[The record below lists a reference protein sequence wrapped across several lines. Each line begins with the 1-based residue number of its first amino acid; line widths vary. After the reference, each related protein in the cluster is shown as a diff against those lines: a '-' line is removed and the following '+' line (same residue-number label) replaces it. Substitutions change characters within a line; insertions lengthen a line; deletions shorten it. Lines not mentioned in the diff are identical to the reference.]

1 MKKISFILILIFSL
15 TVNTHGQDSLK
26 IKLKPKSFLYENFH
40 YPNFANLK
48 IDTVKTLPFTHPQK
62 INKTSLLIYGGITLA
77 TGIGVHIYQSNAWW
91 RNQNSHFHFEND
103 NKYALQID
111 KYGHYYGAYLLGH
124 IFSST
129 LEASNLDLESSY
141 QYGALLSF
149 LFQMYVEIEDG
160 FGPNWGFSP
169 GDAGADLLGSA
180 YFLSQYYFPVLHN
193 FQPRLSYWP
202 TEKVLSGKT
211 NAIIIDDYEGQT
223 FWMSIRV
230 KDLLPKSLAQYW
242 PTFLMLAVGTD
253 ARNLDGHGG
262 GQREYFLSFDI
273 DYDVLPLHG
282 EFGQWVKN
290 TLGLFHFPM
299 PGIRLSPGFAGFA
312 IIY

>member
-1 MKKISFILILIFSL
+1 MKKALSIIFVL
-15 TVNTHGQDSLK
+15 MIYFNVINAQDSLAQSLNPKPFLQKDFIASK
-26 IKLKPKSFLYENFH
+26 IWINSIKP
-40 YPNFANLK
+40 
-48 IDTVKTLPFTHPQK
+48 VKTFPFMQPQK
-62 INKTSLLIYGGITLA
+62 VNKKSLLWYGGLTLA
-77 TGIGVHIYQSNAWW
+77 AGIGVHIYQSNAWW

-124 IFSST
+124 VFSST
-129 LEASNLDLESSY
+129 LEASNVDLEKSY
-141 QYGALLSF
+141 LYGSLMSF

-169 GDAGADLLGSA
+169 GDALADLLGST
-180 YFLSQYYFPVLHN
+180 YFLSQYYFPIMHN

-223 FWMSIRV
+223 FWMSIRM
-230 KDLLPKSLAQYW
+230 KNLLPSELSKYW
-242 PTFLMLAVGTD
+242 PTFLMLSVGTD

-262 GQREYFLSFDI
+262 GEREYFISFDI

-299 PGIRLSPGFAGFA
+299 PGIRISPGFAGFA